1 MTTGLFWLSAALAV
15 AALIGQVMGFARAD
29 GRSQN
34 RATRVVLFVAWCG
47 LMLLLFV
54 LFVAFSYCETNCAD
68 RSINPGAFLISV
80 VSLAVNGAALW
91 LGRKSAERLP

>member
-1 MTTGLFWLSAALAV
+1 MTTGLCWLSAALAV
-15 AALIGQVMGFARAD
+15 AALIRQVMGFARSE
-29 GRSQN
+29 GRSQYRLT
-34 RATRVVLFVAWCG
+34 RAVLFLAWCG

-80 VSLAVNGAALW
+80 VSIAVNGAALL
-91 LGRKSAERLP
+91 LGRKSVVRLP